1 MTNADRIRAMSD
13 DELADFLDNVFNGF
27 FNGFQFPCHKCH
39 DKANCD
45 VCFGDWLKSEVEE

>member
-13 DELADFLDNVFNGF
+13 VELANFLDNVFNGF
-27 FNGFQFPCHKCH
+27 FDGFQFPCHKCH